1 MLRDTSEPF
10 GCVVADADLR
20 GYAGGKPGGGAVSP
34 ADGNTGEIC
43 VKLPP
48 NIGPD
53 EKVILFDGVCKLC
66 NGWSRFIIQH
76 DTAHRFK
83 LCSVQSD
90 EGQAILAW
98 FGYPTDHYDTML
110 LVEDGKAFERSDA
123 FLRVVARLPTPWR
136 WLASLRVVPE
146 SLRDFLYDRIALN
159 RYRLF
164 GKHEQCVVP
173 SARDRLRFVQ
183 GPRVADNE

>member
-1 MLRDTSEPF
+1 MTQWGTRVT
-10 GCVVADADLR
+10 
-20 GYAGGKPGGGAVSP
+20 
-34 ADGNTGEIC
+34 
-43 VKLPP
+43 LPP
-48 NIGPD
+48 NVGPD

-90 EGQAILAW
+90 EGQAILSFFA
-98 FGYPTDHYDTML
+98 YPTDHYDTML
-110 LVEDGKAFERSDA
+110 LVEGNRAFERSEA
-123 FLRVVARLPTPWR
+123 FLRVVAHLPAPWR
-136 WLASLRVVPE
+136 WLAWLRVMPE
-146 SLRDFLYDRIALN
+146 RLRDFMYDRIALN

-164 GKHEQCVVP
+164 GKYDRCVVP

-183 GPRVADNE
+183 GERVTGTE